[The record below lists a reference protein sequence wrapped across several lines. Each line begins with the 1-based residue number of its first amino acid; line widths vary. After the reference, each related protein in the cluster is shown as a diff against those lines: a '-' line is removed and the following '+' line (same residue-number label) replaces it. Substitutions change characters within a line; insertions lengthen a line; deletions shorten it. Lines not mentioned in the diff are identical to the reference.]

1 MTPIWQVRSLLLVLG
16 FLLALRPGV
25 GDDDTETVPAGSDL
39 EVLLVVD
46 QTVSMSALDY
56 AGVRSRLEGVRE
68 DLTQMVEQLPDSRF
82 AMVRFGK
89 SSRVALPFTTDSDEL
104 LDTIDELG
112 REPLLAGVGTSMDRP
127 LGDMTALLRRAVE
140 QHPDRRRIVVFASDG
155 EVTAEGTRQR
165 SFAPL
170 EPYLD
175 GGAVFGYG
183 TEQGG
188 LMPTGG
194 EPPWTFVRD
203 LKTGKDAL
211 SHLDE
216 DNLQRIADQMGV
228 EYAHRTAPGGLD
240 DWVQALRRGTPGPD
254 EKPVNKYELY
264 WLLALLIFGLALVEL
279 RHDIRELLVA
289 RQELGR

>member
-1 MTPIWQVRSLLLVLG
+1 MNPIWQVRGLMVVVALLILI
-16 FLLALRPGV
+16 RPGV
-25 GDDDTETVPAGSDL
+25 GDDETQTVPAGSDL

-68 DLTQMVEQLPDSRF
+68 DLTAIVEDLPDSGF
-82 AMVRFGK
+82 ALVRFGK
-89 SSRVALPFTTDSDEL
+89 ASKVEVPFTSDSEEV
-104 LDTIDELG
+104 LDAIADLG
-112 REPLLAGVGTSMDRP
+112 REPLLAGVGTTIDRP
-127 LGDMTALLRRAVE
+127 LADMTALLRRAAE

-170 EPYLD
+170 APYLD
-175 GGAVFGYG
+175 DGAVLGYG

-203 LKTGKDAL
+203 LSTGQDAR
-211 SHLDE
+211 SRIDE
-216 DNLQRIADQMGV
+216 DKLRAIAEQMDV

-240 DWVQALRRGTPGPD
+240 DWVEALRRGTPGPD
-254 EKPVNKYELY
+254 EEPGSKYELY
-264 WLLALLIFGLALVEL
+264 WALALLLFGLALVEL
-279 RHDIRELLVA
+279 RHDIGQLLEA
-289 RQELGR
+289 RQELAR